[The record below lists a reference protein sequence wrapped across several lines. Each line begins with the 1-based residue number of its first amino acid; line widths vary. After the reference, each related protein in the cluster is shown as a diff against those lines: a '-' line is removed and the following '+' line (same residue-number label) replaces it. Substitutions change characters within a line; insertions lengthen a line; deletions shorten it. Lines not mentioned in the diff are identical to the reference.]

1 MTVLSAG
8 VGYGSLAGY
17 PCSVCQDI
25 YISARVRDEHM
36 AQIHGVDKDTN
47 ILLIIWKRLT
57 WREE

>member
-1 MTVLSAG
+1 VTVLSVG
-8 VGYGSLAGY
+8 VGSGDVAGY

-25 YISARVRDEHM
+25 YISERVRDEHM
-36 AQIHGVDKDTN
+36 AQIHGVDGNTN